1 MLLGITG
8 TTASL
13 FIRFGRRLLL
23 KILKSLDGAKVQMP
37 PLDDINEFKR
47 VIIDKY
53 PSLEDVWFVV
63 DGLKLTLER
72 PRHGRIQSCFYN
84 GWTHDHY
91 VTNVFV
97 FAPNG
102 QIIAC
107 SINNPDNVHDSQVA
121 EQGGVYEKLEDQ
133 HQHTG
138 GKGVVDSAFSRGRYP
153 FLIKSCQTLPTN
165 TTEVVML
172 INEGA
177 TALRQASE
185 WGVRGM
191 QGSFPRVKDRIMY
204 EEYGERLLML
214 LTVVHSQSRSIS
226 RSCCCLTRRTN
237 WHVITCGRRSM
248 SSHSRLFFINIDNCS
263 TRG

>member
-1 MLLGITG
+1 
-8 TTASL
+8 
-13 FIRFGRRLLL
+13 
-23 KILKSLDGAKVQMP
+23 VQMP